1 MKLFILVYVILINI
15 CGFFSIYLDKKY
27 AIKKRRRISERDL
40 LTIAF
45 LGGALGSLVSMHIN
59 HHKTSKVKFKI
70 GIPFALV
77 LNLFVISMCLK
88 VLTNV

>member
-1 MKLFILVYVILINI
+1 MKLFILVYVMLINI
-15 CGFFSIYLDKKY
+15 CGFFSMYLDKKY
-27 AIKKRRRISERDL
+27 AIKRKRRISERDL

-45 LGGALGSLVSMHIN
+45 LGGALGSWASMYIN
-59 HHKTSKVKFKI
+59 HHKTSKVKFKL

-77 LNLFVISMCLK
+77 LNLFVISMSLK